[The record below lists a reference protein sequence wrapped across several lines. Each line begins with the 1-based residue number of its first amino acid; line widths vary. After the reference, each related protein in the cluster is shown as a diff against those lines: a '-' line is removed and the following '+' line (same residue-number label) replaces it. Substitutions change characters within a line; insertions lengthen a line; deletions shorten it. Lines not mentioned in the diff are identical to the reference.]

1 VLRRPVLKAV
11 EDGEQL
17 VPIVVEELV
26 ANFRRRRQVL
36 EAPSSEGADASTNDL
51 REALQSC
58 RDFFERL
65 NI

>member
-1 VLRRPVLKAV
+1 VPRRPELRAV

-17 VPIVVEELV
+17 VPIVVEELI
-26 ANFRRRRQVL
+26 ANFRQRRQVL
-36 EAPSSEGADASTNDL
+36 EPSLSEGSDVSNNDL
-51 REALQSC
+51 REAFQSY